1 MENLV
6 RAFVDER
13 VWAVVGVS
21 TNPAKYGNKIFRDL
35 REAGYTVY
43 GVNIRGGQ
51 VDGQQLYRSLAK
63 LPVKPSIVDIVLPPE
78 QTAQIVQECV
88 QLGLTRVWM
97 QPGAESEEAVQL
109 CRQHGID
116 VVFGTCAMIRK
127 RVW

>member
-1 MENLV
+1 MEDLV

-21 TNPAKYGNKIFRDL
+21 TNPSKYGNKIFRDL

-51 VDGQQLYRSLAK
+51 IDGQELYRSLAE
-63 LPVKPSIVDIVLPPE
+63 LPVKPAVVDIVLPPE
-78 QTAQIVQECV
+78 QTARIVRECAE
-88 QLGLTRVWM
+88 LGLSRVWM
-97 QPGAESEEAVQL
+97 QPGAESEEAIQF
-109 CRQHGID
+109 CREHEID
-116 VVFGTCAMIRK
+116 AVYGTCAMIRK